1 MSAICRATRTRIEP
15 VSMQPFLFIALPL
28 RYLAKFAYNFGDY
41 WRSEV
46 ANSITELD
54 EGQVTYSQYHRMDKV
69 VISKYDDDDS
79 DEDDDNVNDDIKTVV
94 ILR

>member
-1 MSAICRATRTRIEP
+1 MTVQKLIETLQDFDP
-15 VSMQPFLFIALPL
+15 NMEV
-28 RYLAKFAYNFGDY
+28 KFAYNFGDY

-46 ANSITELD
+46 ASSITELD

-79 DEDDDNVNDDIKTVV
+79 DEDDDNGDDDIKTVV